1 MKRVIISILKNFLLL
16 MLNGLT
22 SFVASERMVYSSML
36 TLLVIVVAFWTSS
49 VGALLDYL
57 TAK

>member
-1 MKRVIISILKNFLLL
+1 MKRVIISILKNFLL